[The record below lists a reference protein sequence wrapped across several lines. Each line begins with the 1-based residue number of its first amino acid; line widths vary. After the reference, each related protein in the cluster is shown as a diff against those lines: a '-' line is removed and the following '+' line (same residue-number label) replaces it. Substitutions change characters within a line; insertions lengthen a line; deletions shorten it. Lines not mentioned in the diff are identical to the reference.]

1 MAGTEKLSVRS
12 GRIRAGTRTID
23 SGDNEM
29 TQQPWNPMQPQ
40 GAPAQQYQPTMGQ
53 PPQGYAPPAEYPSG
67 PAGGGPDPFN
77 SAGAPGGGGGGDYP
91 HLHQLIGRLLLIQP
105 QAIELNKPSNFKD
118 GKAADQITADVVVC
132 DGPPIDHKVDQNTMV
147 PTFFEGGPKQAPF
160 LIPGMWINGR
170 GIVPQLKASVP
181 GKQWVLGR
189 LYYGEPRGGKPP
201 YLLNQQYTPEEA
213 ALGRQVFAQ
222 VEGMRQAL
230 QQAAPQPFQSPPVQ
244 QAPYQPPAQQWPQP
258 QQQPYQPPAQQAPPA
273 QPWPQ
278 PQQAAPPAWGQQ
290 G

>member
-1 MAGTEKLSVRS
+1 
-12 GRIRAGTRTID
+12 
-23 SGDNEM
+23 M
-29 TQQPWNPMQPQ
+29 TQQPWGSPQPQ
-40 GAPAQQYQPTMGQ
+40 AQYPS
-53 PPQGYAPPAEYPSG
+53 APPAT
-67 PAGGGPDPFN
+67 GGPDPFN

-91 HLHQLIGRLLLIQP
+91 AMHQLIGRLLLIQP
-105 QAIELNKPSNFKD
+105 TAIEYNKPSNFKE
-118 GKAADQITADVVVC
+118 GKPADQITADVVVC
-132 DGPPIDHKVDQNTMV
+132 DGPPIDHKLDQNTMV
-147 PTFFEGGPKQAPF
+147 PTYFEGGPRQVPF

-170 GIVPQLKASVP
+170 AIVPQLKDSIS

-201 YLLNQQYTPEEA
+201 YLLNQQYTEQEA
-213 ALGRQVFAQ
+213 ALGRQVFSQ

-230 QQAAPQPFQSPPVQ
+230 QQAAPQPFQSPPV
-244 QAPYQPPAQQWPQP
+244 AYQPPAQPQQQAPQAGQQWPQP

-278 PQQAAPPAWGQQ
+278 PQQAPPNWGQQ

>member
-1 MAGTEKLSVRS
+1 MKLSVRS

-29 TQQPWNPMQPQ
+29 TQQPWNPSPPQ
-40 GAPAQQYQPTMGQ
+40 GAQQPWNPAQPTMAQ
-53 PPQGYAPPAEYPSG
+53 PPQGYAPQAQYPSA

-91 HLHQLIGRLLLIQP
+91 HMHQLIGRLLLIQP
-105 QAIELNKPSNFKD
+105 QSIELNKPSNFKE
-118 GKAADQITADVVVC
+118 GKPADQITADVVVC

-147 PTFFEGGPKQAPF
+147 PTFFEGGAKQVPF

-170 GIVPQLKASVP
+170 AIVPQLKDSVS

-201 YLLNQQYTPEEA
+201 YLLNQQYTEEEA

-230 QQAAPQPFQSPPVQ
+230 QSAAPQPFQSPP
-244 QAPYQPPAQQWPQP
+244 QAPAAYQAPPVQQWPQP

-278 PQQAAPPAWGQQ
+278 PQQAPPNWGQQ